1 MMDANFS
8 LKRLSRKEELT
19 GYEVEEEK
27 RVWVSQ
33 EELKT
38 VAEEDAK
45 FKEAAAK
52 KGKTSAS
59 LKVKDILTLLHVS
72 ISKNSLIV

>member
-19 GYEVEEEK
+19 AYEVEEER
-27 RVWVSQ
+27 RVWVNQ

-38 VAEEDAK
+38 VAEEEAK
-45 FKEAAAK
+45 FKEAATK
-52 KGKTSAS
+52 KGKTSTS
-59 LKVKDILTLLHVS
+59 LKV
-72 ISKNSLIV
+72 